1 MLTTERDGYTFY
13 SYSHMT
19 DKQTEA
25 SMRGRVGATWSYLFF
40 AKNTVLYK
48 TIYIDRFLQLENKF
62 TLIWKSMQDILCY
75 SRHHWE
81 L

>member
-25 SMRGRVGATWSYLFF
+25 SMRGRVGATWSFDELYIVYLLS
-40 AKNTVLYK
+40 VLCK
-48 TIYIDRFLQLENKF
+48 KHRF
-62 TLIWKSMQDILCY
+62 I
-75 SRHHWE
+75 
-81 L
+81 